1 MVYTFIKMDL
11 DTLVVFGAG
20 SYLAKKVLSKIK
32 FKKAVLISSSQKK
45 KNNKEN
51 ILRFSSYLENKNKI
65 DKILKNKR
73 VTVIFFNNKTI
84 DNLIF
89 NKKKSELL
97 SEINENLVSTF
108 ENAKEISKVLLLN
121 NKGNLIFINSSRALS
136 GDIGTSGY
144 SITKNGII
152 GLMKS
157 FSNELGAFNVTS
169 NCISLGFFESP
180 LFDKIEKNLKKKLL
194 SRTNIKKPGDM
205 RSIVNAIIFLAN
217 SNYVTG
223 ANIRVDGGFN

>member
-1 MVYTFIKMDL
+1 MDL

-32 FKKAVLISSSQKK
+32 FKKAVLISNSQKEK
-45 KNNKEN
+45 KNKEN
-51 ILRFSSYLENKNKI
+51 IIRFSSYLGNKNKI
-65 DKILKNKR
+65 DKILKNKK

-157 FSNELGAFNVTS
+157 FSKELGTFNVTS

-194 SRTNIKKPGDM
+194 SRTNIEKPGDI